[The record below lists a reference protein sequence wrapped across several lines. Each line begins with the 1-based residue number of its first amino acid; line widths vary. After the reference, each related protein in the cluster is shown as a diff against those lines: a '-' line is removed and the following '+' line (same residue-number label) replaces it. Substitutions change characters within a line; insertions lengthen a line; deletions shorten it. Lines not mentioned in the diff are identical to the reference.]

1 MSTGLRYEVFS
12 LGEDLEMEIRKLEQ
26 DGLVTK
32 GKSWSW
38 MKKELDKA
46 RSEVDRTLEE
56 NRGLDFVTKASL
68 HEAMILALMRDYLS
82 STDPVW
88 KMPDE

>member
-1 MSTGLRYEVFS
+1 MCVALRYEVFS
-12 LGEDLEMEIRKLEQ
+12 LGEDLEMEMQGLERE
-26 DGLVTK
+26 GLVTE

-38 MKKELDKA
+38 MKKELSKARIEVDKA
-46 RSEVDRTLEE
+46 LKEKKGFEFVD
-56 NRGLDFVTKASL
+56 KASL

>member
-1 MSTGLRYEVFS
+1 MCIALRYEVFS
-12 LGEDLEMEIRKLEQ
+12 LGEDLEMQMQVLER

-38 MKKELDKA
+38 MKKELAKA
-46 RSEVDRTLEE
+46 RSEVDKALKEKKGFE
-56 NRGLDFVTKASL
+56 FVDKASL

-82 STDPVW
+82 NTDPMW
-88 KMPDE
+88 SIPDE